1 METKKIHW
9 RDALELFNNNKTIKQ
24 DEIEFN
30 EIINIQNVIIL
41 NKNGINVP
49 EHLIN
54 YDDENIDCSDIQEIT
69 LNDINSGKLIRILP
83 AQIKLD
89 SETENW
95 IKKSNINYNELLS
108 NLLRNFYQSIKILPE
123 NKVALD
129 LTKI

>member
-1 METKKIHW
+1 MEAKKIQW
-9 RDALELFNNNKTIKQ
+9 KQAIELLNSNKTINQ

-30 EIINIQNVIIL
+30 EIIHIHDVIIF

-69 LNDINSGKLIRILP
+69 LDDIKTGKLIKVLP

-89 SETENW
+89 TETENW

-108 NLLRNFYQSIKILPE
+108 NLLKNFYQSIKTLP
-123 NKVALD
+123 NKAAF
-129 LTKI
+129 

>member
-1 METKKIHW
+1 MEQSKIHW
-9 RDALELFNNNKTIKQ
+9 KKAIELLNQNKNINQ

-30 EIINIQNVIIL
+30 EIIHIHNVIIF

-54 YDDENIDCSDIQEIT
+54 YDDENIDCSDIAEIT
-69 LNDINSGKLIRILP
+69 LDDLNSGRLIRVLP
-83 AQIKLD
+83 AQVKID

-108 NLLRNFYQSIKILPE
+108 HLLKNFYQSIKTLP
-123 NKVALD
+123 
-129 LTKI
+129 TKAAF

>member
-1 METKKIHW
+1 MEQSKIHW
-9 RDALELFNNNKTIKQ
+9 KKAIELLNQNKNINQ

-30 EIINIQNVIIL
+30 EIIHIHNVIIF

-54 YDDENIDCSDIQEIT
+54 YDDENIDCSDIAEIT
-69 LNDINSGKLIRILP
+69 LDDLNSGRLIRVLP
-83 AQIKLD
+83 AQVKID

-108 NLLRNFYQSIKILPE
+108 QLLKNFYQSIKTLP
-123 NKVALD
+123 
-129 LTKI
+129 TKAAF